1 MRLRLKGHC
10 IYGTF
15 LGYKDSNRD
24 YVLFLDEETNK
35 TKTYHKSKVEKSLRE
50 ATMNFVLVFPKL
62 EYRSPVLF
70 LEYKPSSKNHMDV

>member
-15 LGYKDSNRD
+15 LGYKDSNRE

-35 TKTYHKSKVEKSLRE
+35 TKTYHKSKVEKAYE
-50 ATMNFVLVFPKL
+50 KL
-62 EYRSPVLF
+62 P
-70 LEYKPSSKNHMDV
+70 